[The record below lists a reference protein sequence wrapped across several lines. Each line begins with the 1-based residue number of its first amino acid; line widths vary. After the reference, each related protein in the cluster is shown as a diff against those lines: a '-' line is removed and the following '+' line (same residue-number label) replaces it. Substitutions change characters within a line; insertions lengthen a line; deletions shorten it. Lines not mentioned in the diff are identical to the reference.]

1 MLGGGDLEVA
11 GGGCCRC
18 GGGCS
23 ACGGV
28 SSAAAAVCSPP
39 AGVLPAV
46 GCGCWGGCSS
56 DCWSALL
63 GWSSVWA
70 RGGACLGTSVLELG
84 CSCWSSE
91 GKAKVYPPKF
101 RRACRLH
108 TFMAQWRQRRKSWSP
123 FWTSSAPLDRTS
135 GTSCTLMCHTIGCPC
150 VRGPTGLTNRVSS
163 MPMYPC
169 IIGWVLVIKTKGMG
183 NVGRFVCPGVCLTA
197 KIAQMPA
204 GMAWATMASE
214 GPTQAVCPETR
225 AARGGCRWLP
235 RAWHL
240 GRCRRLVW
248 AGVRLTC
255 PLLLRPG
262 LRLLFVG
269 CQLVVW
275 WVAVVVA
282 HWCCGASSLARLVGC
297 HCCSHQWA
305 AWWPLCAWCPV
316 LVVGPLIL
324 GCSAPLPAASVVV
337 GVVVVVGSQGC
348 WAWSPVRSP
357 VCLCCLFQHSVAQWV
372 AAPLVSGYSA
382 PLPLVVVHCAS
393 AYSAPLLLEVVVVGA
408 LLRGGRTAPSVSGC
422 SDLVVVVRSSFAAA
436 GCGCSSVL

>member
-1 MLGGGDLEVA
+1 MV
-11 GGGCCRC
+11 
-18 GGGCS
+18 
-23 ACGGV
+23 V
-28 SSAAAAVCSPP
+28 V
-39 AGVLPAV
+39 VVVV
-46 GCGCWGGCSS
+46 GA
-56 DCWSALL
+56 ALL
-63 GWSSVWA
+63 VVGSPLPLPL
-70 RGGACLGTSVLELG
+70 CVLLLLG
-84 CSCWSSE
+84 CSPRWAVAVGAGAPLTAGLHFWAGRLFGLVGVLASE
-91 GKAKVYPPKF
+91 RLYWNWVVPVGVPRA
-101 RRACRLH
+101 RRRCILRSFGGPVGC
-108 TFMAQWRQRRKSWSP
+108 TPSWPSGGSAGRAGPP

-305 AWWPLCAWCPV
+305 AWWPLCACV
-316 LVVGPLIL
+316 L
-324 GCSAPLPAASVVV
+324 
-337 GVVVVVGSQGC
+337 
-348 WAWSPVRSP
+348 
-357 VCLCCLFQHSVAQWV
+357 CLL
-372 AAPLVSGYSA
+372 
-382 PLPLVVVHCAS
+382 
-393 AYSAPLLLEVVVVGA
+393 
-408 LLRGGRTAPSVSGC
+408 
-422 SDLVVVVRSSFAAA
+422 
-436 GCGCSSVL
+436 SVL